1 MILSCRRLKK
11 TEKRLAPIVKLEVAL
26 HSFFGKPV
34 QTVKVYCNHATKL
47 ARALRRLEGGKGCL
61 EDDVR
66 LSMRHLTDNN
76 VVPCWWQR
84 TGLAEEKFHE
94 KLALYG
100 VFKGYK
106 FNV

>member
-1 MILSCRRLKK
+1 M
-11 TEKRLAPIVKLEVAL
+11 KLEVAL

-34 QTVKVYCNHATKL
+34 QTVKVYCNYATKL
-47 ARALRRLEGGKGCL
+47 ASALRKLEGVKDCL

-66 LSMRHLTDNN
+66 LSMRHLIDNN
-76 VVPCWWQR
+76 VVLCGWHQIDM
-84 TGLAEEKFHE
+84 AEEKLHE

-100 VFKGYK
+100 VFKGYE